1 MCAVPFLRC
10 VAHLLDDLVSTNAVE
25 RRVWRV
31 TAQVTE
37 FKRDANSVSQRRLL
51 LELRQP
57 ARVGGPHRACES
69 TLREVRSRG
78 GAVVLSGLRA
88 KIWRRRLEQQEAR
101 NEPALE
107 ERSSGEEAI
116 ETADE
121 EADEEAPSG
130 MTRLKTDNL

>member
-51 LELRQP
+51 LELRQRP
-57 ARVGGPHRACES
+57 SAGRRQGERF
-69 TLREVRSRG
+69 LRSVAADQRG
-78 GAVVLSGLRA
+78 
-88 KIWRRRLEQQEAR
+88 
-101 NEPALE
+101 ALV
-107 ERSSGEEAI
+107 
-116 ETADE
+116 
-121 EADEEAPSG
+121 
-130 MTRLKTDNL
+130 